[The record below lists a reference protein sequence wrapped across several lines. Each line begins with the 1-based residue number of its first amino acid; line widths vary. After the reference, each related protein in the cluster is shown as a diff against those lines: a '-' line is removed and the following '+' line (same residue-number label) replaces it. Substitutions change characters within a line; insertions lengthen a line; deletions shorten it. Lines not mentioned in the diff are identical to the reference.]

1 LRDEEADAMSLNQ
14 DLSNI
19 VGREWVSTEADLLTA
34 YSTDH
39 SFVPP
44 GMPQCVVKPGSLEEV
59 QETVQWANRM
69 KSPLVPVSSGGPRVR
84 GDTIPGK
91 GGVVV
96 DLGRMQQV
104 IRVDRKNRV
113 VVIEPGVT
121 FAQLSSEL
129 NEQGLRLA
137 GPLLPRANKSV
148 VASVL
153 EREPTLMPRY
163 HWDISDPL
171 CCMEVVFGSGDVFRT
186 GEAAGP
192 GGLEGQW
199 AIGGAQKFPL
209 GPHQVDYHRL
219 VQGAQGTMG
228 VVTWATI
235 KCELVPELRKPFFV
249 AAQRLEDLFG
259 FAYELTKQGYGDELF
274 LANRVQLA
282 GMLKETGLHDD
293 FAQTLESLPRWVL
306 VFCLSG
312 GRWFADEQL
321 EYLERDLKRIAQGHG
336 QTLLN
341 AVGKATASHV
351 LALLGKP
358 SGEPYWKYNV
368 RGGFREIFF
377 VSTLDRFPALLEV
390 VHRVAQESGFARD
403 QIGVYVQPIVQGTSC
418 HCEFD
423 IYFDPREEKEASKAR
438 GLFEQA
444 SGRLIEQG
452 AFFSRPYP
460 AWADQVYASRGQ
472 FVSSL
477 KKVKS
482 VFDPNHVMNPGK
494 LCF

>member
-1 LRDEEADAMSLNQ
+1 MQ
-14 DLSNI
+14 DLSRI
-19 VGREWVSTEADLLTA
+19 VGQEWISNEADMLAA
-34 YSTDH
+34 YSQDN
-39 SFVPP
+39 SFVPAV
-44 GMPQCVVKPGSLEEV
+44 MPTCIVKPGAVEQV
-59 QETVQWANRM
+59 QETVRWANS
-69 KSPLVPVSSGGPRVR
+69 KNTPLVPVSSGAPRIR

-96 DLGRMQQV
+96 DMERFNKIV
-104 IRVDRKNRV
+104 RIDRKNRV
-113 VVIEPGVT
+113 IVVEPGVT
-121 FAQLSSEL
+121 FAQLAPKLE
-129 NEQGLRLA
+129 EQGLRLA

-228 VVTWATI
+228 IVTWATI
-235 KCELVPELRKPFFV
+235 KCELVPQLKKPFFLT
-249 AAQRLEDLFG
+249 AQRLEDLFG
-259 FAYELTKQGYGDELF
+259 FAYDLTKQGYGDEMF
-274 LANRVQLA
+274 IANRVQLA
-282 GMLKETGLHDD
+282 AMLKETGLHDD
-293 FAQTLESLPRWVL
+293 FGATLASLPRWIL
-306 VFCLSG
+306 VFCISG
-312 GRWFADEQL
+312 GRWFPEEQV

-341 AVGKATASHV
+341 AVGQATSSH
-351 LALLGKP
+351 ALTLFAKN

-368 RGGFREIFF
+368 KGDFREIFF
-377 VSTLDRFPALLEV
+377 VTTLDRFPPFLEV
-390 VHRVAQESGFARD
+390 VHRSAEETGISNE
-403 QIGVYVQPIVQGTSC
+403 QIGVYLQPIVQGTSC

-423 IYFDPREEKEASKAR
+423 LYFDSTDKEETIRVKK
-438 GLFEQA
+438 LFELA
-444 SGRLIEQG
+444 SSRLIEQG

-460 AWADQVYASRGQ
+460 AWAGEVYASQAQ
-472 FVSSL
+472 FVDSL

-482 VFDPNHVMNPGK
+482 VFDPNYIMNPGK

>member
-1 LRDEEADAMSLNQ
+1 MSLSQ

-19 VGREWVSTEADLLTA
+19 VGREWVSTETDALAA
-34 YSTDH
+34 YSRDH

-44 GMPQCVVKPGSLEEV
+44 GKPQCVVRPGNTEEV
-59 QETVQWANRM
+59 LESVRWANRM
-69 KSPLVPVSSGGPRVR
+69 NTPLVPVSSGGPRTR

-96 DLGRMQQV
+96 DMGRMNRV
-104 IRVDRKNRV
+104 IRLDPKNRV
-113 VVIEPGVT
+113 IVVEAGVS
-121 FAQLSSEL
+121 FAEL
-129 NEQGLRLA
+129 APVLEEEGLRLA

-228 VVTWATI
+228 IVTWATI
-235 KCELVPELRKPFFV
+235 KCELAPQMKRPFFMT
-249 AAQRLEDLFG
+249 AQRLEDLFG

-274 LANRVQLA
+274 IANRVQLA
-282 GMLKETGLHDD
+282 AMVRETGMHDD
-293 FAQTLESLPRWVL
+293 FEATLDSLPEWTL
-306 VFCLSG
+306 VFCIAG
-312 GRWFADEQL
+312 GKWFPEEQI
-321 EYLERDLKRIAQGHG
+321 ETLERDLKRIAQGRG
-336 QTLLN
+336 QTFQN
-341 AVGKATASHV
+341 AVGKVTSSHMLPL
-351 LALLGKP
+351 LAGH
-358 SGEPYWKYNV
+358 SRETYWKYKV
-368 RGGFREIFF
+368 KGDFREIFF
-377 VSTLDRFPALLEV
+377 ITTLDRCPPYLDTVQRTAGEIGI
-390 VHRVAQESGFARD
+390 AEA

-423 IYFDPREEKEASKAR
+423 IYFDPEDKTEASKVRA
-438 GLFEQA
+438 LFEKA
-444 SGRLIEQG
+444 SSRLIDQG

-460 AWADQVYASRGQ
+460 AWAAEVYASRTQ
-472 FVSSL
+472 FVDSL

>member
-1 LRDEEADAMSLNQ
+1 MSLNQ

-34 YSTDH
+34 YSTDN

-249 AAQRLEDLFG
+249 AAQRLEDLCA

-423 IYFDPREEKEASKAR
+423 IYFDPKEEKEVSKAK

>member
-1 LRDEEADAMSLNQ
+1 MSVSQ

-19 VGREWVSTEADLLTA
+19 VGQDWVSTETDLLTA
-34 YSTDH
+34 YSRDN

-44 GMPQCVVKPGSLEEV
+44 VMPQCVVRPATVEEV
-59 QETVQWANRM
+59 QETVQWANRL
-69 KSPLVPVSSGGPRVR
+69 KTPLVPVSSGAPRTR
-84 GDTIPGK
+84 GDTVPGK

-96 DLGRMQQV
+96 NLERMQKV
-104 IRVDRKNRV
+104 IRIDRKNRV
-113 VVIEPGVT
+113 VVIESGVT
-121 FAQLSSEL
+121 FAQLVPEL
-129 NEQGLRLA
+129 EKEGLRLA
-137 GPLLPRANKSV
+137 GPLLPRPNKSV

-171 CCMEVVFGSGDVFRT
+171 CCMEVIFGSGDPFRT

-209 GPHQVDYHRL
+209 GPHQVDYHRI

-228 VVTWATI
+228 IVTWATI
-235 KCELVPELRKPFFV
+235 KCELIPEIKKPFFV
-249 AAQRLEDLFG
+249 TAERLEDLFG
-259 FAYELTKQGYGDELF
+259 FAYELTKQGYGEELF
-274 LANRVQLA
+274 IADRVQLA
-282 GMLKETGLHDD
+282 AMLKETGMHDD
-293 FAQTLESLPRWVL
+293 FEETLNSLPPWTL
-306 VFCLSG
+306 LFCISG
-312 GRWFADEQL
+312 GRWFPEEQI

-336 QTLLN
+336 QTFLN

-351 LALLGKP
+351 LALLRRP

-368 RGGFREIFF
+368 RGDFREIFF
-377 VSTLDRFPALLEV
+377 VATLDRSPPFLEILYRTAEETGFPRE
-390 VHRVAQESGFARD
+390 
-403 QIGVYVQPIVQGTSC
+403 QIGVYLQPIVQGTSC

-423 IYFDPREEKEASKAR
+423 LYFDPENKKEAKKAKDF
-438 GLFEQA
+438 FEKA
-444 SGRLIEQG
+444 SSRLIEQG

-460 AWADQVYASRGQ
+460 AWADQVYASNTQ

-477 KKVKS
+477 KKIKS

>member
-1 LRDEEADAMSLNQ
+1 MSLNQ
-14 DLSNI
+14 DLTNI
-19 VGREWVSTEADLLTA
+19 VGREWVSAEADLLTA
-34 YSTDH
+34 YSTDN

-44 GMPQCVVKPGSLEEV
+44 GMPECVVKPGSLEEV

-96 DLGRMQQV
+96 DLGRMQKV

-113 VVIEPGVT
+113 VVIDPGVT

-209 GPHQVDYHRL
+209 GPHQVDYHRI

-274 LANRVQLA
+274 LVNRVQLA

-293 FAQTLESLPRWVL
+293 FAQTLESLPRWVM
-306 VFCLSG
+306 VFCISG

-341 AVGKATASHV
+341 VVGNASASHV

-377 VSTLDRFPALLEV
+377 VSTLDRFPGLLEV
-390 VHRVAQESGFARD
+390 VHQAARETGFARD

-423 IYFDPREEKEASKAR
+423 IYFDPREEEEASKAR
-438 GLFEQA
+438 RLFEQA

-460 AWADQVYASRGQ
+460 AWAEQVYASRGQ

>member
-1 LRDEEADAMSLNQ
+1 MSLKQ
-14 DLSNI
+14 DLAGI
-19 VGREWVSTEADLLTA
+19 MGQEWVYTEEEVLAA
-34 YSTDH
+34 YSRDD
-39 SFVPP
+39 SYVPA

-59 QETVQWANRM
+59 QKTVAWANRT
-69 KSPLVPVSSGGPRVR
+69 KTPLVPVSSGGPRVR
-84 GDTIPGK
+84 GDTIPCK

-96 DLGRMQQV
+96 DLGRMGKV

-113 VVIEPGVT
+113 VVLEPGVS
-121 FAQLSSEL
+121 FSQLACEL
-129 NEQGLRLA
+129 EPQGLRLA

-171 CCMEVVFGSGDVFRT
+171 CCMEVVFGTGEVFRT

-228 VVTWATI
+228 VVTWATV
-235 KCELVPELRKPFFV
+235 KCELVPELKKPFFV
-249 AAQRLEDLFG
+249 SARRLEDLFG

-274 LANRVQLA
+274 VANRVQLA
-282 GMLKETGLHDD
+282 GMLKESGLHDD
-293 FAQTLESLPRWVL
+293 FAATLESLPRWIL
-306 VFCLSG
+306 VFCISG
-312 GRWFADEQL
+312 GRWFPEEQL
-321 EYLERDLKRIAQGHG
+321 EYLEKDLKKIAQRHG

-341 AVGKATASHV
+341 AVGRATASQV
-351 LALLGKP
+351 LSVLGRP

-368 RGGFREIFF
+368 RGDFREIFF
-377 VSTLDRFPALLEV
+377 VTTLDRFPAFLQV
-390 VHRVAQESGFARD
+390 VHRAAEESGFARD
-403 QIGVYVQPIVQGTSC
+403 RLGVYVQPIVQGTSC

-423 IYFDPREEKEASKAR
+423 LYFDPGEEQEATQARDLFAKA
-438 GLFEQA
+438 G
-444 SGRLIEQG
+444 SRLIDQG

-460 AWADQVYASRGQ
+460 AWAEQVYASGAQ
-472 FVSSL
+472 FVDSL
-477 KKVKS
+477 KKVKA
-482 VFDPNHVMNPGK
+482 VFDPEHVMNPGK